1 MTFVTRSRCLRP
13 GRLTRTMGG
22 VGTAPLPSRFRSS
35 SGGRVTLMVLIV
47 AFGAEVGGLMAEPPA
62 S

>member
-1 MTFVTRSRCLRP
+1 MC
-13 GRLTRTMGG
+13 GG